1 MVKIGQ
7 RREKERG
14 STCVC
19 VCVCVG
25 GHGDKG
31 IVELGGNLRREIKT
45 QTHTHFGEL
54 C

>member
-14 STCVC
+14 S